1 VGDVRETGYTVVGA
15 NQGFAALDAANNV
28 DNTATVA
35 DITPTEAGE
44 ITISLAPTENNNNA
58 NHFTYLGA
66 LRVDAVPPQTPL
78 AFTLEPVTQR
88 ALELQPVTFSAA
100 VSGPPPYHIQWMRNG
115 EPIEGAN
122 QFSYTIAS
130 ATLDLDGGLYS
141 VTVSN
146 LAFGVTSSNALLRV
160 VNDTIAPQVVSP
172 PRRATG
178 QAIELVFNE
187 ALDSFTAS
195 SPFNYEVNGGNP
207 GVPSVELR
215 PDGKTVVITLDPP
228 LAAGAAFTVV
238 INEVQDLSL
247 NLIAP
252 TPRSAVRCRAW
263 RRRCSSSILAAAT
276 PRSTVLRPM
285 IR

>member
-1 VGDVRETGYTVVGA
+1 MGA

-58 NHFTYLGA
+58 NHFTYLGV

-100 VSGPPPYHIQWMRNG
+100 VSGPPPYQVQWLRNG
-115 EPIEGAN
+115 EPIEGAT
-122 QFSYTIAS
+122 QFNYTIAS
-130 ATLDLDGGLYS
+130 ATLDLDGSLYS

-160 VNDTIAPQVVSP
+160 VNDTIAPEVLT
-172 PRRATG
+172 ATARNR
-178 QAIELVFNE
+178 QTIELLFNE
-187 ALDSFTAS
+187 TLDAFTANV
-195 SPFNYEVNGGNP
+195 PFFYEVNGGTP
-207 GVPSVELR
+207 GVIAAELR
-215 PDGKTVVITLDPP
+215 PDGRTVVRASMPSWKP
-228 LAAGAAFTVV
+228 AAP
-238 INEVQDLSL
+238 S
-247 NLIAP
+247 P
-252 TPRSAVRCRAW
+252 S
-263 RRRCSSSILAAAT
+263 
-276 PRSTVLRPM
+276 
-285 IR
+285 